1 MIQRGFTM
9 QERREK
15 QGNKSPYLLTPYE
28 MANLVFKTGAISFT
42 VSAGT
47 QPFQFLLNKLQF
59 PQSGTPSGL
68 SGGLFRG
75 MYRGFLPYAIA
86 GQKRGAVAV
95 THKQTNKATEEEEF
109 EAPVRQR
116 WLGTVLFSQAD
127 LLVSNGLS
135 GKARLQNVG
144 VINAENFKWSLSNFW
159 KLTTVNWGSR
169 SFAGGVNFA
178 LIGFAGDYVS
188 SFYKFDKDL
197 YNKILGGA
205 TSGVIATLFTTV
217 PNAYADSKLLQTK
230 VAENKHLVTVSP
242 YTMFGQMKSH
252 VKAVGLK
259 EAFMTFFKIGYLQQ
273 VAVRAPQAAI
283 TFALI
288 FGMDEYL
295 GPQPLKKVWP
305 GRVEIE
311 ELESETP
318 SPSPTKK

>member
-15 QGNKSPYLLTPYE
+15 KSGNASYVFTPYD
-28 MANLVFKTGAISFT
+28 MANLVFKTGVISFT

-47 QPFQFLLNKLQF
+47 QPFQYLLNKLQF
-59 PQSGTPSGL
+59 SQTGTPSGL

-109 EAPVRQR
+109 EAPFRQR
-116 WLGTVLFSQAD
+116 WLGTIFFSQAD

-135 GKARLQNVG
+135 GKGRLQNVG
-144 VINAENFKWSLSNFW
+144 VINAENFRWSLSNFW

-217 PNAYADSKLLQTK
+217 PNAYADNKLLQTK
-230 VAENKHLVTVSP
+230 VAENNRLITVSP

-259 EAFMTFFKIGYLQQ
+259 DAFMTFFKVNYLQQ

-288 FGMDEYL
+288 FGMDEYM
-295 GPQPLKKVWP
+295 GPNPLKKIWP
-305 GRVEIE
+305 GRVE
-311 ELESETP
+311 ELESENT

>member
-15 QGNKSPYLLTPYE
+15 NGGNSPYTLTPYE
-28 MANLVFKTGAISFT
+28 MVNLVFKTGVISFT

-59 PQSGTPSGL
+59 SQSGTPSGL

-109 EAPVRQR
+109 EAPFRQR
-116 WLGTVLFSQAD
+116 WLGTIFFSQAD

-144 VINAENFKWSLSNFW
+144 VINAENFRWSFSNFW
-159 KLTTVNWGSR
+159 KLTTVNWVSR
-169 SFAGGVNFA
+169 SFASVINFG
-178 LIGFAGDYVS
+178 LIGAGGDYVS
-188 SFYKFDKDL
+188 SFYKFDNDL
-197 YNKILGGA
+197 LNKIAGGA
-205 TSGVIATLFTTV
+205 TSGIIATLFTTI
-217 PNAYADSKLLQTK
+217 PNAYADNKLLKTT
-230 VAENKHLVTVSP
+230 VAENNRLITVSP

-259 EAFMTFFKIGYLQQ
+259 EAFMTFFKVGYLQQ
-273 VAVRAPQAAI
+273 VAVRAPQAAV

-288 FGMDEYL
+288 FGMDEYM
-295 GPQPLKKVWP
+295 GPNPLKKIWP
-305 GRVEIE
+305 GRVE
-311 ELESETP
+311 ELESENP
-318 SPSPTKK
+318 SPSPAKK

>member
-1 MIQRGFTM
+1 M

-15 QGNKSPYLLTPYE
+15 KGNNSPYLLTPYE

-47 QPFQFLLNKLQF
+47 QPFQYLLNKLQF
-59 PQSGTPSGL
+59 SQSGTPSGL

-75 MYRGFLPYAIA
+75 IYRGFLPYAIA

-109 EAPVRQR
+109 EAPFRQR
-116 WLGTVLFSQAD
+116 WWGTIFFSQAD

-135 GKARLQNVG
+135 GKARLQNIG
-144 VINAENFKWSLSNFW
+144 AINAENFKWSFSNFW
-159 KLTTVNWGSR
+159 KLTTVNWISR
-169 SFAGGVNFA
+169 SFAGAINFG
-178 LIGFAGDYVS
+178 LIGAGGDYVS
-188 SFYKFDKDL
+188 SFYTFDKDL

-230 VAENKHLVTVSP
+230 VAENNRLITVSP

-259 EAFMTFFKIGYLQQ
+259 EAFMTFFKVGYLQQ
-273 VAVRAPQAAI
+273 VAVRAPQTAI

-295 GPQPLKKVWP
+295 GPQPLKKIWP

-311 ELESETP
+311 ELESENP
-318 SPSPTKK
+318 SPSPAKK

>member
-1 MIQRGFTM
+1 M

-15 QGNKSPYLLTPYE
+15 QGNNSPYLLTPYE

-47 QPFQFLLNKLQF
+47 QPFQYLLNKLQF
-59 PQSGTPSGL
+59 SESGTPSGL

-75 MYRGFLPYAIA
+75 IYRGFLPYAIA

-109 EAPVRQR
+109 EAPFRQR
-116 WLGTVLFSQAD
+116 WWGTVLFSQAD
-127 LLVSNGLS
+127 LLVSNGFS
-135 GKARLQNVG
+135 GKAKLQNVG

-159 KLTTVNWGSR
+159 KLTSVNWGSR

-188 SFYKFDKDL
+188 SFYKFDKEL

-230 VAENKHLVTVSP
+230 VAENNRLITVSP
-242 YTMFGQMKSH
+242 YTMFSQMKSH
-252 VKAVGLK
+252 VKEVGLK
-259 EAFMTFFKIGYLQQ
+259 EAFMTFFKVGYLQQ

-288 FGMDEYL
+288 FGMDEYM

-305 GRVEIE
+305 VRVE
-311 ELESETP
+311 ELESENP

>member
-1 MIQRGFTM
+1 M

-15 QGNKSPYLLTPYE
+15 TGSPYLLTTE
-28 MANLVFKTGAISFT
+28 EIANLVFKTGVISFA

-47 QPFQFLLNKLQF
+47 QPFQYLLNKLQF
-59 PQSGTPSGL
+59 SQSGTPSGL

-86 GQKRGAVAV
+86 GQKRGAVTV

-109 EAPVRQR
+109 EAPFRQP
-116 WLGTVLFSQAD
+116 WLGTVIFSQVE

-135 GKARLQNVG
+135 GKAKLQNVG
-144 VINAENFKWSLSNFW
+144 VINAENFRWSLSNFW
-159 KLTTVNWGSR
+159 KLTSVNWGSR
-169 SFAGGVNFA
+169 SYASGVNFA

-188 SFYKFDKDL
+188 SFYQFQNDL
-197 YNKILGGA
+197 YNKIAGGA

-217 PNAYADSKLLQTK
+217 PNAYADNKLLQTK
-230 VAENKHLVTVSP
+230 VAENNRLITVSP

-259 EAFMTFFKIGYLQQ
+259 EAFMTFFKVGYLQQ
-273 VAVRAPQAAI
+273 VAVRGPQAAI

-288 FGMDEYL
+288 FGMDDYL
-295 GPQPLKKVWP
+295 GPQPLKRVWP
-305 GRVEIE
+305 GRIQEVD
-311 ELESETP
+311 SENNTT
-318 SPSPTKK
+318 PSPTKK

>member
-15 QGNKSPYLLTPYE
+15 NGGNSPYMLTPYE
-28 MANLVFKTGAISFT
+28 MANLVFKTGVISFT

-59 PQSGTPSGL
+59 SQSGTPSGL

-109 EAPVRQR
+109 EVPFRQR
-116 WLGTVLFSQAD
+116 WWGTIFFSQAD

-144 VINAENFKWSLSNFW
+144 VINAENFKWSFSNFW

-205 TSGVIATLFTTV
+205 TSGVIATLFT
-217 PNAYADSKLLQTK
+217 
-230 VAENKHLVTVSP
+230 ENNRLITVSP

-259 EAFMTFFKIGYLQQ
+259 EAFMTFFKVGYLQQ
-273 VAVRAPQAAI
+273 VAVRAPQAAV

-288 FGMDEYL
+288 FGMDEYM
-295 GPQPLKKVWP
+295 GPNPLKKIWP
-305 GRVEIE
+305 GRVE
-311 ELESETP
+311 ELESENP
-318 SPSPTKK
+318 SPSPAKK